1 MHFLPPITY
10 VYGAFTVKKTHVIIS
25 VIGKCYLYF
34 ILVRSYAGM
43 VCIHI
48 PLDIKV

>member
-25 VIGKCYLYF
+25 VIGKCLLYF
-34 ILVRSYAGM
+34 ILVRRYAGM
-43 VCIHI
+43 VCI
-48 PLDIKV
+48 PLDINV